1 LIFFI
6 KGDIMGFTKKQAMSL
21 AIVIITTSFFTFCG
35 KNKSNVDFKVN
46 SPIGQTLDP
55 NVKVTFSQIKA
66 QVLTPHCLSC
76 HGDVATESGLKKWIS
91 PGKPDSS
98 PFYTSVKNASMP
110 KNQRPLDT
118 GSLELIGLYI
128 EQMAP
133 TPPPASS
140 GATGSTSG
148 AGITFAQIK
157 TSVLIPY
164 KCLNCHSVG
173 TEAQLARWMNKS
185 NPAQSSF
192 YTTMKNGSMPKGG
205 PRASTQIQAL
215 VLQYIKDFAGR

>member
-1 LIFFI
+1 
-6 KGDIMGFTKKQAMSL
+6 MGLTKKQAMTL
-21 AIVIITTSFFTFCG
+21 ALVIIITSFFTSCG
-35 KNKSNVDFKVN
+35 KKKSNVDFKVN
-46 SPIGQTLDP
+46 SSTSQTLDP

-66 QVLTPHCLSC
+66 QVLTPRCLSC

-98 PFYTSVKNASMP
+98 HFYTSVKNASMP
-110 KNQRPLDT
+110 KNQKPLDT

-133 TPPPASS
+133 TPPPVAS
-140 GATGSTSG
+140 GTTGSASG
-148 AGITFAQIK
+148 AGITYAQIK
-157 TSVLIPY
+157 TSVLTPY
-164 KCLNCHSVG
+164 RCLNCHSVG
-173 TEAQLARWMNKS
+173 TEAQLAKWMNKS

-205 PRASTQIQAL
+205 PRAGAQIQAM
-215 VLQYIKDFAGR
+215 VLQYIKDFANR